1 MSESDVAAVPPASR
15 GSLKRFSAAN
25 RYGIALLLLLL
36 SYVQALYVST
46 DIVGSASLMFVQ
58 LLTVYLVLSV
68 SESDRIRR
76 VAGVAFLLA
85 AAVLAITL
93 LSGPKADSDSI
104 LLALAIVNV
113 LLYAAAPVAILRHIF
128 LRQFV
133 DLQTFL
139 GAVCAYLMIG
149 MFFAFTFSVMTLV
162 TGDPFFTEQT
172 ADRLA
177 DYLFFSFV
185 TITTTGYGDLV
196 PATDAGQTLAV
207 WEAILGQFFL
217 AAVVAKIVSSWRP
230 AFRQRAARNE
240 AADSTDGSNAS
251 DPAGKPPVD

>member
-1 MSESDVAAVPPASR
+1 MSESDMAADLPASR
-15 GSLKRFSAAN
+15 GRLRSFSSAN
-25 RYGIALLLLLL
+25 RYGIALLFLMV
-36 SYVQALYVST
+36 SYVQALYVSSN
-46 DIVGSASLMFVQ
+46 IVGSASLMFLQ
-58 LLTVYLVLSV
+58 LSTVYLVLSV

-76 VAGVAFLLA
+76 VAGVAFLVA
-85 AAVLAITL
+85 AAVLGITL

-104 LLALAIVNV
+104 LLALSIVNV

-128 LRQFV
+128 LRNVV
-133 DLQTFL
+133 DLQTLL

-149 MFFAFTFSVMTLV
+149 MFFAFTFSLMTLL
-162 TGDPFFTEQT
+162 TGDPFFTDPA
-172 ADRLA
+172 ADQLS

-196 PATDAGQTLAV
+196 PASSAGQTLAV

-230 AFRQRAARNE
+230 VLRARE
-240 AADSTDGSNAS
+240 AMTDSS
-251 DPAGKPPVD
+251 DSPNTPDSSGPAE